1 MSLRNVPLGSNV
13 KWLLLSGWFSFS
25 TVDQTPFCTCWIL
38 YFCLNFFS
46 NYLFSFHSQGI
57 GEQKQCPPILLYLF
71 SNRTLLLL
79 FFFQKTLLPRC
90 LLCSSFYRSYL
101 SHSLS
106 TEESRD
112 IWKWDAIM
120 GETLGM
126 KRLRNL
132 IPNQN
137 SCCTKEWGLR
147 DFRKWLTDFLL
158 RDLRVGAII
167 KVVRGS
173 TIHAFR
179 YSFSFV
185 LIPFLYFVF
194 FLNWFFYILLFLF
207 LFLYLYF
214 ALKIILS
221 KIISITYIG

>member
-167 KVVRGS
+167 KVV
-173 TIHAFR
+173 
-179 YSFSFV
+179 V
-185 LIPFLYFVF
+185 LPFMPFGTLFLLYLSHFCILYFSLIDSF
-194 FLNWFFYILLFLF
+194 ISFYFYFYFCICILH
-207 LFLYLYF
+207 
-214 ALKIILS
+214 
-221 KIISITYIG
+221 